1 MRFLNI
7 TVLSSKI
14 QQNLLIYE
22 GNEGNNCLSWSGVEH
37 FHTHD
42 LKIRDALWNDLF
54 YKTETQTYV
63 RIYEGNEGNTSLR

>member
-1 MRFLNI
+1 M
-7 TVLSSKI
+7 
-14 QQNLLIYE
+14 
-22 GNEGNNCLSWSGVEH
+22 GNEGNISLSWSGVEH